1 LTASAPPV
9 EPVALDDEALRDALL
24 RARTI
29 AVIGWSDHEERSSNG
44 IAGYLHRQG
53 YDVPLVNPRLAGK
66 MGPYGEPVYGAMAD
80 IPRHIDIV
88 DVFRRAEACPEH
100 AREAVAIGAGMIWL
114 QAGIISEPA
123 RAIAAAHGVPF
134 VQDAC
139 IAVAHLR
146 LVRAPRAE
154 MNRNQS

>member
-1 LTASAPPV
+1 LIASAPEIDPIV
-9 EPVALDDEALRDALL
+9 LDDDALREALL

-29 AVIGWSDHEERSSNG
+29 AVIGWSDREERSSNG

-53 YDVPLVNPRLAGK
+53 YDVPLVNPRLAGQ
-66 MGPYGEPVYGAMAD
+66 MGPFGEPVYATMAE
-80 IPRHIDIV
+80 IPRQIDIA

-114 QAGIISEPA
+114 QAGIVSEPA
-123 RAIAAAHGVPF
+123 RAIAAANGVPF

-146 LVRAPRAE
+146 LVRAPRAD
-154 MNRNQS
+154 MNATPS

>member
-1 LTASAPPV
+1 LIATATDIDTI
-9 EPVALDDEALRDALL
+9 ALDDDALRDALL

-29 AVIGWSDHEERSSNG
+29 AVIGWSDHEERSSHG

-53 YDVPLVNPRLAGK
+53 YDVPLVNPRLAGQ
-66 MGPYGEPVYGAMAD
+66 MGPFGEPVCATMAE
-80 IPRHIDIV
+80 IPRKVDIV
-88 DVFRRAEACPEH
+88 DVFRRAEACAEH

-146 LVRAPRAE
+146 LVRAPRAD
-154 MNRNQS
+154 MNRNPS